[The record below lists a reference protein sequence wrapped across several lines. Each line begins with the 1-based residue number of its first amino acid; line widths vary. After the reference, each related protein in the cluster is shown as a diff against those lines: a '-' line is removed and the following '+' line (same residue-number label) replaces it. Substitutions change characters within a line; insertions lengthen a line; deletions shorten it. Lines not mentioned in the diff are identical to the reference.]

1 MLSPPN
7 LEVAAA
13 RLDWEMGQ
21 AGVRAAAP
29 CGEHE
34 IDKAGP
40 GGMGAAEHDGGG
52 AEPAPRPHRA
62 AASGRG
68 STFAFEK
75 MALCG
80 AYMRPPTPAGLHLEA
95 TQFECSALLW
105 LRQGPKEDSGRADGS
120 RLEAAGE
127 PTSTS
132 LYAMPEYSVHYSCGH
147 CTRVGAR
154 DCLRH
159 MSA

>member
-1 MLSPPN
+1 MLSPLN
-7 LEVAAA
+7 FEVTAA

-40 GGMGAAEHDGGG
+40 GGVGAAEHDGGG
-52 AEPAPRPHRA
+52 ADSAPRPHRA

-68 STFAFEK
+68 STFASAK

-80 AYMRPPTPAGLHLEA
+80 TIMRPPTPAGLQLEA
-95 TQFECSALLW
+95 TQFDCSALLW

-120 RLEAAGE
+120 RLEALGE

-132 LYAMPEYSVHYSCGH
+132 LYATPGYLVQHSSGH